1 MYLSEDINFVG
12 GIGIWC
18 ERAYIVQI
26 NYKVNTVVRIG
37 NDVVI
42 SNTDTC
48 FLCVWCVHSNCI
60 VDKNARISNDVVI
73 CNTDVCFLDS
83 QLFYQ
88 LFFIS
93 PGFFMF

>member
-1 MYLSEDINFVG
+1 MSEDIIFLG

-18 ERAYIVQI
+18 EWAYIVQI

-42 SNTDTC
+42 
-48 FLCVWCVHSNCI
+48 
-60 VDKNARISNDVVI
+60 

-83 QLFYQ
+83 QVFYQ

-93 PGFFMF
+93 PGFFMYRM